1 MPEMRQCAADS
12 DGEDRGESGAAVLGL
27 LGVSQVS
34 DDAELIEIGD
44 GKESWSAPLCF
55 KEF

>member
-27 LGVSQVS
+27 LGVSKVQ
-34 DDAELIEIGD
+34 DDAESLKGI
-44 GKESWSAPLCF
+44 AR
-55 KEF
+55 